1 MGKGAKSSSQANTTN
16 YANAFN
22 TNTQTITVGG
32 DYIQGLSGN
41 DAAVIFSQFAQSQLE
56 TQRQGYQSLA
66 DILHTQQS
74 APIVITGG
82 SGGSS
87 GSSNADSGEDGSS
100 GKKDNDG
107 LQWLMLLGVLTSLL
121 IAWGKV

>member
-16 YANAFN
+16 YSNAF
-22 TNTQTITVGG
+22 NTQTITVGG

-66 DILHTQQS
+66 DILHSQQS

-121 IAWGKV
+121 IVWGKV